1 MAPRSVKG
9 GSRSGT
15 GWLCLT
21 RRRISDGDLGTSKH
35 RVRAVPVR
43 WHDGSVAGRRT
54 NLALLALLVLAFVT
68 GVTSWIVGPGVVRWI
83 VIAHG
88 IVGLGIVALAPWK
101 STIARRGLARRRP
114 GKGTAVAFAVLI
126 VTSIVAAIV
135 HVTGVVRSVGP
146 FSPLGVHVATAVAA
160 IALGVVHVVQ
170 RPVRPRTTDLS
181 RRSLLRSGAVLGAGA
196 AGWLAL
202 EGVLRATGARGAS
215 RRGTGS
221 FETGSGVPG
230 DMPVTQWFNDHVQE
244 VGAAS
249 WRLRVLNGSRTYSI
263 DELSA
268 FGDVLPAT
276 LDCTGGWYAEQV
288 WRGVRLDRLLDAA
301 DGGSIV
307 VRSVT
312 GYSRRFPRSDAPGLL
327 VATQVGD
334 APLSAGHGAP
344 ARLVA
349 PGRRGYW
356 WVKWVT
362 TIDVDDEP
370 WWWQRPFPPT

>member
-1 MAPRSVKG
+1 
-9 GSRSGT
+9 
-15 GWLCLT
+15 
-21 RRRISDGDLGTSKH
+21 
-35 RVRAVPVR
+35 
-43 WHDGSVAGRRT
+43 VAGRRT
-54 NLALLALLVLAFVT
+54 NLALLALLALAFVT
-68 GVTSWIVGPGVVRWI
+68 GIASWMVAPGLVRWI

-88 IVGLGIVALAPWK
+88 IVGLGIVAPAPWK
-101 STIARRGLARRRP
+101 RTIARRGLARRRP
-114 GKGTAVAFAVLI
+114 GRGTAIAFAVLI

-146 FSPLGVHVATAVAA
+146 FSPLGIHVGTAIAA

-181 RRSLLRSGAVLGAGA
+181 RRSLLRSGAVLGVGA

-202 EGVLRATGARGAS
+202 EGVLQATGARGAS
-215 RRGTGS
+215 RRITGS
-221 FETGSGVPG
+221 FETGSGVPA

-244 VGAAS
+244 VDAES
-249 WRLRVLNGSRTYSI
+249 WRLRVLDGSRIYSV
-263 DELSA
+263 DELSS
-268 FGDVLPAT
+268 FGDVLAAT

-288 WRGVRLDRLLDAA
+288 WRGVRLDRLLDDA
-301 DGGSIV
+301 DGQSII

-312 GYSRRFPRSDAPGLL
+312 GYSRRFPRSDAPGLI
-327 VATQVGD
+327 VATHVGF

-356 WVKWVT
+356 WVKWVMA
-362 TIDVDDEP
+362 IDVDDEP
-370 WWWQRPFPPT
+370 WWWQSPFPLT

>member
-1 MAPRSVKG
+1 M
-9 GSRSGT
+9 
-15 GWLCLT
+15 
-21 RRRISDGDLGTSKH
+21 
-35 RVRAVPVR
+35 
-43 WHDGSVAGRRT
+43 AGRRT
-54 NLALLALLVLAFVT
+54 NLALLALLVLAFGT
-68 GVTSWIVGPGVVRWI
+68 GVASWIVGPGLVRWI
-83 VIAHG
+83 VVAHG

-114 GKGTAVAFAVLI
+114 GRGTALAFAVLI

-135 HVTGVVRSVGP
+135 HVTGVVRSVGT
-146 FSPLGVHVATAVAA
+146 FSPLGIHVATAVAA
-160 IALGVVHVVQ
+160 IVFGIVHVVQ
-170 RPVRPRTTDLS
+170 RPVSLRTADLS
-181 RRSLLRSGAVLGAGA
+181 RRNLLRSGLVLGAGA
-196 AGWLAL
+196 VGWLAL
-202 EGVLRATGARGAS
+202 EGVLRGTGARGAS
-215 RRGTGS
+215 RRMTGS
-221 FETGSGVPG
+221 FRTGSGAPA
-230 DMPVTQWFNDHVQE
+230 DMPVTQWLNDHVEE
-244 VGAAS
+244 VDAES
-249 WRLRVLNGSRTYSI
+249 WRLRVLDGSRTYTV

-268 FGDVLPAT
+268 FGDMIPAT

-301 DGGSIV
+301 QGGSIV

-312 GYSRRFPRSDAPGLL
+312 GYSRRFPVSDGSGLL
-327 VATQVGD
+327 VATHVGD

-370 WWWQRPFPPT
+370 WWWQPPFPLT